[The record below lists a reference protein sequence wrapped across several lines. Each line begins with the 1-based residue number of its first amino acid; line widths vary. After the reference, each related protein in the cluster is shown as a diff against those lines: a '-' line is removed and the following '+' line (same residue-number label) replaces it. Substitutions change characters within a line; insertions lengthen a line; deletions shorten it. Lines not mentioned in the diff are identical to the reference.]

1 MEDKA
6 HIFQILKDRPGEGEI
21 REGEIR
27 EGEKGRGGEDKY
39 VIFTLLKP

>member
-6 HIFQILKDRPGEGEI
+6 HIFQILKDRPG
-21 REGEIR
+21 EGEIR